1 MDTNKMRGQFE
12 QWAKDRYSWHLHD
25 DARDPEDRTLASWN
39 GETYGNRIVEGMW
52 QTWQAS
58 REAVVVEL
66 PQVVAYEAGY
76 DSLRDNEYAG
86 LPDRLPDFD
95 YDELFELHRSD
106 EVRAAIEAQGLKVAP

>member
-66 PQVVAYEAGY
+66 PKFEGY
-76 DSLRDNEYAG
+76 PASMERDMRESLR
-86 LPDRLPDFD
+86 
-95 YDELFELHRSD
+95 S
-106 EVRAAIEAQGLKVAP
+106 AIEAQGLKVAS

>member
-1 MDTNKMRGQFE
+1 MDTNKMREQFE

-52 QTWQAS
+52 QAWQAS

-66 PQVVAYEAGY
+66 PDRDVEQCAY
-76 DSLRDNEYAG
+76 SLGFNSC
-86 LPDRLPDFD
+86 LKQ
-95 YDELFELHRSD
+95 S
-106 EVRAAIEAQGLKVAP
+106 RAAIEAQGLKVAP